1 MNFVETLAYIL
12 NSVSYHLFSPS
23 AKFFRKTNISY
34 PMTRT
39 RTCVYK
45 GVRNVSFPEK
55 FGEDEVVLEE
65 KNNEGVLLVFFNAI
79 STIFILQ
86 NFNLQ
91 KFTSQ
96 ITIKSCLPMKNSI
109 TRSLNI
115 VAILTKK
122 QRLKT
127 NFC

>member
-65 KNNEGVLLVFFNAI
+65 KNNEGVLLVFLMQFPP
-79 STIFILQ
+79 SSFSKILICKSLLHK
-86 NFNLQ
+86 LQ
-91 KFTSQ
+91 
-96 ITIKSCLPMKNSI
+96 
-109 TRSLNI
+109 
-115 VAILTKK
+115 
-122 QRLKT
+122 
-127 NFC
+127 